1 MLAIG
6 AVMAVERVAWGSRG
20 QISKMLLI
28 VLLIGIDERAEARTA
43 LHAILAHVCP
53 IATIEQRKVPDFP

>member
-1 MLAIG
+1 MPF
-6 AVMAVERVAWGSRG
+6 VASTVRTIVSVPDFSCSG

-43 LHAILAHVCP
+43 LHAILGSD
-53 IATIEQRKVPDFP
+53 RRS